1 MATAKPNHDKYYVP
15 HGSHWPIVGSIGLF
29 SIATGTAMALNG
41 TAGGSTIAFAG
52 AAAIIVM
59 LFGWFGTVIHESVS
73 GFYNPQVDRSF
84 RQGMIWFIASEVF
97 FFAAFFGALFYARQ
111 MSVPWLAGEANNLFT
126 NLLLWSDY
134 DAAWPTNGPAD
145 VGGEFEVMKGT
156 GLPALNTL
164 ILLTSGVTVTIA
176 HHALK
181 EGHRQVL
188 NLSLAATVALG
199 FLFVGLQ
206 ISEYMEAYQHMNL
219 TLGSGIYGST
229 FFMLTG
235 FHGLHVTLGA
245 VMLLVVLLRC
255 LKGHFTPDNHFAFE
269 AAAWYWHFVD
279 VVWLGLYVFVYW
291 L

>member
-1 MATAKPNHDKYYVP
+1 
-15 HGSHWPIVGSIGLF
+15 
-29 SIATGTAMALNG
+29 
-41 TAGGSTIAFAG
+41 
-52 AAAIIVM
+52 
-59 LFGWFGTVIHESVS
+59 
-73 GFYNPQVDRSF
+73 
-84 RQGMIWFIASEVF
+84 
-97 FFAAFFGALFYARQ
+97 

-156 GLPALNTL
+156 GLPAMNTL

-255 LKGHFTPDNHFAFE
+255 LEGAFLAGKSLRVRSGGLVLALRRRRLAGTLRLRLLALS
-269 AAAWYWHFVD
+269 AAQHRAA
-279 VVWLGLYVFVYW
+279 G
-291 L
+291 